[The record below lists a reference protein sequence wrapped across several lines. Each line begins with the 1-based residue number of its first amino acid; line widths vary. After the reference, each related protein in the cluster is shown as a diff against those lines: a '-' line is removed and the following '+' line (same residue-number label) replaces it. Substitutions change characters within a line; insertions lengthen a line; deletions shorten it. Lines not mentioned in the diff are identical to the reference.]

1 MYSASDF
8 QADGKHRCT
17 GSRYSVDCGCISNM
31 DNTTEGKWDS
41 LPVKLNDGITQTLN
55 ELGFTHMTPV
65 QVLTFLYSF
74 RLLHSHAIASY
85 ANKLD
90 NVSSSNSTSTI
101 I

>member
-1 MYSASDF
+1 
-8 QADGKHRCT
+8 
-17 GSRYSVDCGCISNM
+17 M

-74 RLLHSHAIASY
+74 RLFHSHVIASY

-90 NVSSSNSTSTI
+90 NE
-101 I
+101 